1 MSGAGHSLRGCEA
14 LLHADRRLD
23 SAMPSLA
30 PATGNNS
37 SSASTT
43 AAGGG
48 RTALP
53 PLLQQ
58 LLVLPAGRSL
68 GDGSKSALAEKHLK
82 VRGTQLG
89 VQRDYKVA
97 HVQ

>member
-1 MSGAGHSLRGCEA
+1 
-14 LLHADRRLD
+14 
-23 SAMPSLA
+23 MPSLA